1 MVEFS
6 CPAFDAG
13 VKMKNIKTENNKNG
27 RFSMPKVFGVFLMAS
42 VIATQAFAAT
52 PMSDS
57 EMAGVNG
64 KGLFVADTIVG
75 SGAGTGMTYTRIGL
89 DTQIDMNI
97 NINKFQLGCG
107 GFNETIR
114 TGCDIDMDFVRLMG
128 RSGNAEGAAG
138 SDFTLLRPYLEV
150 ATKGSGVTREV
161 VGFKIGAQS
170 ADGFFGV
177 GRRYANG
184 QTNLENG
191 GTCGTAAGAAALACH
206 SGLNMLSGNVHVE
219 MSASLPVTICTLGI
233 VFGSCLGPT
242 TSTACFGRT
251 TIDAN
256 CGAGNTPVYRDI
268 IGTRIN
274 ALDAQ
279 SIQLKLN
286 GGLGG
291 LIGSA
296 YSWITEDLRFIHGFA
311 LQNTSDFFLSFQR
324 EKVSYPTYTT
334 NSSTAAASQTYSPAA
349 NAGWWM
355 NVPDLKALD
364 IQGAEVKIDLIDAL
378 STFGPPGLHL
388 TNIELNS
395 TPPVNCFG
403 ASSFC

>member
-1 MVEFS
+1 MF
-6 CPAFDAG
+6 
-13 VKMKNIKTENNKNG
+13 K
-27 RFSMPKVFGVFLMAS
+27 RFGLTLIAS
-42 VIATQAFAAT
+42 VIASQALAAS

-57 EMAGVNG
+57 EMADING
-64 KGLFVADTIVG
+64 QGLFVADTIIG
-75 SGAGTGMTYTRIGL
+75 SGAGAGMTYTRIGL
-89 DTQIDMNI
+89 DTRLDLNM

-107 GFNETIR
+107 GFNETIVS
-114 TGCDIDMDFVRLMG
+114 GCDIDMDYVRLMG
-128 RSGNAEGAAG
+128 RNVNGPGAEG
-138 SDFTLLRPYLEV
+138 SDFSLIRPYLEV
-150 ATKGSGVTREV
+150 VTKGTGSAREV
-161 VGFKIGAQS
+161 VGIKIGAQS
-170 ADGFFGV
+170 ADGYFGV
-177 GRRYANG
+177 GRRYNNG
-184 QTNLENG
+184 ETNLENG
-191 GTCGTAAGAAALACH
+191 GTCGSAAGAAALACH
-206 SGLNMLSGNVHVE
+206 SGLNRLSGNVRVE
-219 MSASLPVTICTLGI
+219 MSASLPVTICTLGYI
-233 VFGSCLGPT
+233 FGSCAGASS
-242 TSTACFGRT
+242 STACFGRT

-256 CGAGNTPVYRDI
+256 CGAGETPVYRNI
-268 IGTRIN
+268 IGTRVN

-334 NSSTAAASQTYSPAA
+334 NSTTAAASQTYSPAA

-364 IQGAEVKIDLIDAL
+364 IQGAEVEITLGDAFA
-378 STFGPPGLHL
+378 TFGPPGLHL

-395 TPPVNCFG
+395 TPPDNCYG
-403 ASSFC
+403 TVKFC